1 MSVESARRDRGN
13 GGRPIERASRGWYWL
28 LLVPLVGVLIPTIYD
43 NADPTLIGIP
53 FFYWYQ
59 MAWIPLSVVCTAV
72 VYRKTRG
79 ER

>member
-1 MSVESARRDRGN
+1 MAEERFTRERSGPPGARETR
-13 GGRPIERASRGWYWL
+13 WTWL
-28 LLVPLVGVLIPTIYD
+28 LVIPLLGTLIPPIY
-43 NADPTLIGIP
+43 NSEDPRLIGIP

-59 MAWIPLSVVCTAV
+59 MLWVPISVFCTFT

>member
-1 MSVESARRDRGN
+1 MRN
-13 GGRPIERASRGWYWL
+13 RGWYWL
-28 LLVPLVGVLIPTIYD
+28 LLLPLVGVLIPTIY
-43 NADPTLIGIP
+43 NSKDPTFIGIP

-59 MAWIPLSVVCTAV
+59 LAWIFISVLCTAV